1 MIWVLYLVG
10 LILIGCS
17 DQPLVGEDALTSA
30 PTPTE
35 VASVVIL
42 EPTPAGEIT
51 PTSAP
56 ALDITPTSAPAGEI
70 TPTST
75 LVVDI
80 TPTSTPDGD
89 GWSVAEGDCDDLNWL
104 IHPDAPE
111 VCDGVDQNCNGQMD
125 EGITSYLFENA
136 DGDKAP
142 AYKAPVEVGCSVQ
155 AQPGYMTTG
164 SWPLAE
170 DWDCDDNNPEILGEP
185 CPNL

>member
-1 MIWVLYLVG
+1 MIWLLYTIG

-17 DQPLVGEDALTSA
+17 DQRLVGEDALSSV
-30 PTPTE
+30 PTPTA

-42 EPTPAGEIT
+42 EPTPAVNIT
-51 PTSAP
+51 PTN
-56 ALDITPTSAPAGEI
+56 APAGE
-70 TPTST
+70 
-75 LVVDI
+75 I

-104 IHPDAPE
+104 IHPDVPE

-125 EGITSYLFENA
+125 EGVTSYLFEDV

-142 AYKAPVEVGCSVQ
+142 AYKAPAEVGCSVQ
-155 AQPGYMTTG
+155 AQSEYMTTG